1 MIEELIRKN
10 RSYRKFFQRKKI
22 SKKTL
27 KELINLARLSPSAA
41 NLQPLKYVL
50 SNDLKTNQ
58 RIFSCLSW
66 AGYLQDWIGPSEG
79 ERPSAYIIILGDTH
93 ITKQFGCDHG
103 IAVQSILIGATAKG
117 LGGCIIGSIQRK
129 KLRQNLR
136 IPTWYEILLVL
147 ALGVPKE
154 TVLIEHVKKGNIR
167 YWRDSNDIH
176 HVPKRRI
183 SDIILTLR

>member
-10 RSYRKFFQRKKI
+10 RSYRKFFQAKKI
-22 SKKTL
+22 SKNILT
-27 KELINLARLSPSAA
+27 ELVNLARLSPSAG

-50 SNDLKTNQ
+50 SNNPQ
-58 RIFSCLSW
+58 MNRRIFPCLSW
-66 AGYLQDWIGPSEG
+66 AGYLQDWDGPSEG
-79 ERPSAYIIILGDTH
+79 EQPSAYVIVLGDTQ

-103 IAVQSILIGATAKG
+103 IAAQSILIGATAKG
-117 LGGCIIGSIQRK
+117 FGGCTIGSIQRK

-136 IPTWYEILLVL
+136 IPKRYEILLVL
-147 ALGVPKE
+147 ALGVPRE

-176 HVPKRRI
+176 HVPKRRL
-183 SDIILTLR
+183 SDIILALR